1 MRQLTVIALL
11 VASAGSAAAQPY
23 DPTWTSCLRTPIM
36 ETVVEDCTTV
46 IESGKA
52 TAEERAIALNNRAMA
67 TREADAIE
75 RDLDEAIRLA
85 PTIAKLY
92 NNRGQFRRDRP
103 ALAFEDF
110 GTAIRLDPN
119 YAVAYNSRADFYAAL
134 GRHDEAIRDFDQAIR
149 LAPRYVHPMYDP
161 YEFRARSKEAKGDL
175 KGAVADRVLSSR
187 TMIPGSENDR
197 NPNVRGPRSWE
208 FWATR

>member
-1 MRQLTVIALL
+1 MRQAALIALVVGL
-11 VASAGSAAAQPY
+11 AGSAAAQAY
-23 DPTWTSCLRTPIM
+23 DRTWTSCLRKPNM
-36 ETVVEDCTTV
+36 DTVIKDCTAV

-52 TAEERAIALNNRAMA
+52 SVTERAIALNNRAMG
-67 TREADAIE
+67 TREVEAVE

-92 NNRGQFRRDRP
+92 VNRGQHRRDRP

-110 GTAIRLDPN
+110 ATAIRLDPN
-119 YAVAYNSRADFYAAL
+119 YAVAYNARADYYASL
-134 GRHDEAIRDFDQAIR
+134 GRHDEAIRDFDEAIR
-149 LAPRYVHPMYDP
+149 LAPRYAHPMYDP

-175 KGAVADRVLSSR
+175 KGAEVDHALSLKI
-187 TMIPGSENDR
+187 MIPSSGDDP

-208 FWATR
+208 FWITK

>member
-23 DPTWTSCLRTPIM
+23 DPTWTSCLRKPIM

-46 IESGKA
+46 IELGKA
-52 TAEERAIALNNRAMA
+52 TDGERAIALNNRAMA
-67 TREADAIE
+67 TRAPEAVV

-92 NNRGQFRRDRP
+92 VNRGHYRRDTP

-110 GTAIRLDPN
+110 ATAIRLDPN
-119 YAVAYNSRADFYAAL
+119 YAVAYNSRADFYASL

-175 KGAVADRVLSSR
+175 KGAAADSVLSSR

-208 FWATR
+208 FWITK